1 MRRDAP
7 HPVMRAHGR
16 SIDPAHEP
24 APQWRIT
31 SLPYDSPMKQ
41 AFPDRL
47 GRWRWSVCAV
57 LIACALLPGCG
68 SVPHGAASS
77 RPALSTRSEQ
87 STRLGQNVALY
98 ALSMLDRDYRWG
110 GRAPAQG
117 FDCSGLVSH
126 VYREAAGIE
135 LRGNAATLS
144 RLSHPVEIGAVQ
156 AGDLLFFNTL
166 GPPSSHVGVYV
177 GNGRFVHAAN
187 ERSGVRI
194 DRLSDRYYA
203 SRFEGAKAVLD

>member
-1 MRRDAP
+1 MPARQ
-7 HPVMRAHGR
+7 R
-16 SIDPAHEP
+16 SIDPAP
-24 APQWRIT
+24 APTPQWR
-31 SLPYDSPMKQ
+31 MKQ
-41 AFPDRL
+41 AFSDRL
-47 GRWRWSVCAV
+47 GRWCGPVGAV
-57 LIACALLPGCG
+57 LLACALLPSCG
-68 SVPHGAASS
+68 SVPPNASHG
-77 RPALSTRSEQ
+77 RPALSARSEQ
-87 STRLGQNVALY
+87 STRVGQDVALY

-135 LRGNAATLS
+135 LRGNAAAMS
-144 RLSHPVEIGAVQ
+144 RLSRPVDMRALQ

-187 ERSGVRI
+187 ERSGVRV

-203 SRFEGAKAVLD
+203 ARFEGAKAVLD

>member
-1 MRRDAP
+1 
-7 HPVMRAHGR
+7 
-16 SIDPAHEP
+16 
-24 APQWRIT
+24 
-31 SLPYDSPMKQ
+31 
-41 AFPDRL
+41 
-47 GRWRWSVCAV
+47 
-57 LIACALLPGCG
+57 
-68 SVPHGAASS
+68 
-77 RPALSTRSEQ
+77 
-87 STRLGQNVALY
+87 
-98 ALSMLDRDYRWG
+98 MLDRDYRWG

-144 RLSHPVEIGAVQ
+144 RLSHPVDMRALQ

>member
-1 MRRDAP
+1 
-7 HPVMRAHGR
+7 
-16 SIDPAHEP
+16 
-24 APQWRIT
+24 
-31 SLPYDSPMKQ
+31 MKQ
-41 AFPDRL
+41 AFPDR
-47 GRWRWSVCAV
+47 WRWPVRAA
-57 LIACALLPGCG
+57 LLAWACALLQGCG
-68 SVPHGAASS
+68 SLPPGATSG
-77 RPALSTRSEQ
+77 RPALSARSEQ
-87 STRLGQNVALY
+87 STRVGQDVALY

-144 RLSHPVEIGAVQ
+144 RLSHPVQVGALQ

-187 ERSGVRI
+187 ERSGVRL

-203 SRFEGAKAVLD
+203 ARFEGAKAVLD